1 MSEAKQIDLPKP
13 RALGHLRTVLSG
25 PAAPKASDDVIDL
38 HQLWGVIRRRA
49 NVIAGATI
57 LGTVLATIFIF
68 QLTPR
73 YTAEATVM
81 LETRK
86 NQMVDFT
93 SLMAGLTGDQ
103 SVVRSEMEILKSRAL
118 ADKVAEKLD
127 IDGWPEFNPALRR
140 PGFFDALLSPF
151 AWVTNAIRSL
161 TTSSSA
167 AALDNEARTR
177 DRKAAEVSLLMNRME
192 ITNDGRSYLIKIH
205 AQSTNRNAAALIA
218 NTYVDFYLLDQ
229 IEAKFDA
236 VKRASGWLN
245 DQLEQLRQKVR
256 DSEHAVEVYKEQN
269 NLTETTKG
277 TTLSE
282 QQMSELNSQLIL
294 ATADRAQKES
304 SLAQIRSGN
313 VESSAVLNS
322 PLVEKLRA
330 DEADLMHKKAELSNR
345 YQPSHPTMVNLQS
358 QIDDIKRKIDEE
370 ANKTIH
376 GLQGDVAAA
385 KAKETSLRDQLNG
398 LQKNAN
404 QEGKLDVQL
413 RELQREAD
421 ANKLLYENFLTKFKQ
436 TSSEEDIQQ
445 ADARLVS
452 SALPPRI
459 PSFPKKTVL
468 VGFSFLVSLL
478 IGAAAAFI
486 LERLDN
492 GFRSAEQV
500 EKLLGVS
507 TLGLVPGIVRQ
518 ELPQDVVVKRPTSQY
533 SEAIRSIR
541 TALRYSDVD
550 NPPKVVL
557 ITSSLSGEG
566 KTVFATSLAR
576 SVARSGGKALLV
588 DCDLRRPSV
597 SKVLEVDGEPG
608 MLDVFAEH
616 PDIDALIRVDEGSG
630 MHYIPSKGGT
640 ANPQDLLSSQ
650 QMRTFLEKMR
660 ARYDLIVLDAPPVLA
675 VSDPIILSHFVD
687 TTIYLIRWETTPR
700 PIVIGAVKML
710 RANGGDI
717 AGVVLS
723 RVNTRKHATYGYGDA
738 GYYYGRYSNYYG
750 YSQTPSA

>member
-13 RALGHLRTVLSG
+13 RAMGNLRTVLSG
-25 PAAPKASDDVIDL
+25 GLHKPSEDVIDL
-38 HQLWGVIRRRA
+38 HQIFGIIRRRA
-49 NVIAGATI
+49 NVILGCII
-57 LGTVLATIFIF
+57 LGTVLATVTIF

-81 LETRK
+81 LDTRK

-93 SLMAGLTGDQ
+93 SLMAGLSGDQ

-118 ADKVAEKLD
+118 AEKVADKLK
-127 IDGWPEFNPALRR
+127 IDEWPEYNTSLRQ
-140 PGFFDALLSPF
+140 PGFSDALMSPVNWF
-151 AWVTNAIRSL
+151 SNMLRGL
-161 TTSSSA
+161 TTSPSA
-167 AALDNEARTR
+167 TALDNDARTR
-177 DRKAAEVSLLMNRME
+177 DRRAAEVNALMNRME

-205 AQSTNRNAAALIA
+205 AQSINRNAAALIA

-229 IEAKFDA
+229 VEAKFDA
-236 VKRASGWLN
+236 VKRASAWLN
-245 DQLEQLRQKVR
+245 DQLDTLRDKVR
-256 DSEHAVEVYKEQN
+256 DSDKAVELFKEQN
-269 NLTETTKG
+269 NLSESKG
-277 TTLSE
+277 TSLND
-282 QQMSELNSQLIL
+282 QQMSELNSQMIL

-304 SLAQIRSGN
+304 SLGQLQSQLRSG
-313 VESSAVLNS
+313 SIDSAAVLDS
-322 PLVEKLRA
+322 PLVEKLRS
-330 DEADLMHKKAELSNR
+330 DEAELMHKKAELANR

-358 QIDDIKRKIDEE
+358 QIEEIKRKIDDE
-370 ANKTIH
+370 ANKTVR

-385 KAKETSLRDQLNG
+385 RAKENSLKDQLG
-398 LQKNAN
+398 GIQKNAN
-404 QEGKLDVQL
+404 HEGKLDVSL

-436 TSSEEDIQQ
+436 TTSEEDIQQ

-459 PSFPKKTVL
+459 PSFPNKTVL
-468 VGFSFLVSLL
+468 IGFSFLVSVLV
-478 IGAAAAFI
+478 GAAAAFL

-492 GFRSAEQV
+492 GFRGADQV
-500 EKLLGVS
+500 ERLLGVP
-507 TLGLVPGIVRQ
+507 TLGLVPGVVRQ

-557 ITSSLSGEG
+557 ITSSLAGEG
-566 KTVFATSLAR
+566 KTVFAGSLAR
-576 SVARSGGKALLV
+576 SVARSGGKSLLV

-597 SKVLEVDGEPG
+597 AKLLGVDGEPG
-608 MLDVFAEH
+608 MLDMFAENSNV
-616 PDIDALIRVDEGSG
+616 DAIIRVDEESG

-650 QMRTFLEKMR
+650 QMRAFLDRMR
-660 ARYDLIVLDAPPVLA
+660 TRYDLIVLDAPPVLA

-687 TTIYLIRWETTPR
+687 TTIYLVRWETTPR
-700 PIVIGAVKML
+700 PIVTGAMKLL
-710 RANGGDI
+710 RSNGGEV

-723 RVNTRKHATYGYGDA
+723 RVNARKHATYGYGDN

-750 YSQTPSA
+750 YHKP

>member
-13 RALGHLRTVLSG
+13 RALGHLRTVLTGG
-25 PAAPKASDDVIDL
+25 PAPRPSEDVIDL
-38 HQLWGVIRRRA
+38 HQLFGVVRRRA
-49 NVIAGATI
+49 NVILGCVI
-57 LGTVLATIFIF
+57 LGTVLATVWIF

-81 LETRK
+81 LDTRK

-93 SLMAGLTGDQ
+93 SLMAGLSGDQ

-118 ADKVAEKLD
+118 ADKVAEKLNMD
-127 IDGWPEFNPALRR
+127 SWPEYNPSLRQ
-140 PGFFDALLSPF
+140 PGFFDALLSPIS
-151 AWVTNAIRSL
+151 WVTNALRSL

-177 DRKAAEVSLLMNRME
+177 DRKAAEVTLLMDRME

-205 AQSTNRNAAALIA
+205 AQSTNRNSAALIA

-229 IEAKFDA
+229 VEAKFDA

-245 DQLEQLRQKVR
+245 DQLDTLRQKVR
-256 DSEHAVEVYKEQN
+256 DSERAVELYKEQN
-269 NLTETTKG
+269 NLTENTKG
-277 TTLSE
+277 TSLNE
-282 QQMSELNSQLIL
+282 QQLSELNSQLIL
-294 ATADRAQKES
+294 AAADRAQKES

-313 VESSAVLNS
+313 NESSAVLNS

-358 QIDDIKRKIDEE
+358 QIEEIKHKIDDE
-370 ANKTIH
+370 ANKTVR
-376 GLQGDVAAA
+376 GLQGDVNAAR
-385 KAKETSLRDQLNG
+385 AKENSLREQLG
-398 LQKNAN
+398 SIQKSAN
-404 QEGKLDVQL
+404 QEGKLDVSL

-478 IGAAAAFI
+478 VGAAAAFF

-507 TLGLVPGIVRQ
+507 TLGLVPGVVRQ

-557 ITSSLSGEG
+557 ITSSLAGEG
-566 KTVFATSLAR
+566 KTVFAGSLAR
-576 SVARSGGKALLV
+576 SVARSGGKSLLV

-597 SKVLEVDGEPG
+597 AKLLGVNSEPG
-608 MLDVFAEH
+608 MLDVFAENANV
-616 PDIDALIRVDEGSG
+616 DSIIRVDEDSG

-650 QMRTFLEKMR
+650 QMRSFLERMR

-687 TTIYLIRWETTPR
+687 TTIYLVRWETTPR
-700 PIVIGAVKML
+700 PIVTGAVKML
-710 RANGGDI
+710 RANGGEI

-723 RVNTRKHATYGYGDA
+723 RVNARKHATYGYGDN

-750 YSQTPSA
+750 YHQST